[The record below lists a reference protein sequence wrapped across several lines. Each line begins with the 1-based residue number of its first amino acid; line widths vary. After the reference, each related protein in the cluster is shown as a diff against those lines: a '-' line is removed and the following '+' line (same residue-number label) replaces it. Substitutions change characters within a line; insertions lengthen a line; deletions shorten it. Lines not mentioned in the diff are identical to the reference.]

1 VVLEVATLNV
11 RAGQEAAF
19 EAAFAEAK
27 PIIVGMKGFISLHLQ
42 KGVEHPSRY
51 LLLVRW
57 QTIEDHTIGFRQS
70 PLFPRWKELLHH
82 FYDPAPTIEHF
93 TDLLS
98 A

>member
-1 VVLEVATLNV
+1 MVLEVATLNV
-11 RAGQEAAF
+11 RQGQEAAF

-27 PIIVGMKGFISLHLQ
+27 PIIAGMTGFISLHLQ

-57 QTIEDHTIGFRQS
+57 QTIEDHTVGFRQS

-82 FYDPAPTIEHF
+82 FYEPPPTIEHF

>member
-1 VVLEVATLNV
+1 MVLEVATLNV
-11 RAGQEAAF
+11 RPGQEAAF

-27 PIIVGMKGFISLHLQ
+27 PIIVSMHGFVSLHLQ

-57 QTIEDHTIGFRQS
+57 QTIEDHTVGFRQS

-93 TDLLS
+93 TDLTS

>member
-1 VVLEVATLNV
+1 MVLEVATLNV
-11 RAGQEAAF
+11 RPGQEAAF
-19 EAAFAEAK
+19 EATFAEAK
-27 PIIVGMKGFISLHLQ
+27 PILAGMKGFISLQLH

-57 QTIEDHTIGFRQS
+57 QTIEDHTVGFRQS

-82 FYDPAPTIEHF
+82 YYDPAPSIEHF
-93 TDLLS
+93 TDLAS